1 MLELDDD
8 AIICGGREIRSPWN
22 VNVGK
27 STVGSDCIL
36 DGRYGIVIKDS
47 ACLGVGVHIWTAQ
60 HDVQDADFETEGK
73 CGKVIIEKYVWLASN
88 STVLPMITIKEGSVL
103 ASGGIATQDIEAYTI
118 NAGIPARIVGYRTR
132 YLCYK
137 CGKKQNIGNSIK

>member
-22 VNVGK
+22 VTVGK
-27 STVGSDCIL
+27 GTVGSDCIL
-36 DGRYGIVIKDS
+36 D
-47 ACLGVGVHIWTAQ
+47 GVHIWTAQ

-103 ASGGIATQDIEAYTI
+103 ASGGIATKDIEAYTI

-137 CGKKQNIGNSIK
+137 CGKKQDIGNFIK